1 MAELEARVEQ
11 LEQEQAV
18 TDAAIAALTKL
29 VLHQMGAIKLKPE
42 PETLAEFRKLAEFAA
57 LI

>member
-1 MAELEARVEQ
+1 MTELEARVEQ

-18 TDAAIAALTKL
+18 TDAAIGALAKL

-42 PETLAEFRKLAEFAA
+42 PETLAEFRELAEFAG